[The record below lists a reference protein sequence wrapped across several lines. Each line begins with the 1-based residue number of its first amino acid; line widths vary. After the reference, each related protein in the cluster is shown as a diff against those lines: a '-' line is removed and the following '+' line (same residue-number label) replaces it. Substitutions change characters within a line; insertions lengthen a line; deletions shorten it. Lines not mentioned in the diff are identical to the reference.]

1 MLWIFSIFKK
11 AWKRGGGLQVD
22 AYLKK
27 GKYKIRDSVFVF
39 QLAPR
44 RESKTGL
51 DFGFHCVD
59 SEFQKLYSILC
70 HWNLE
75 SGLQSPMIPDSKS
88 KIVPDS
94 RFTSKNFPDSG
105 IQIPLHWA
113 MQQPGVVTATET
125 ERRIYHDARPN
136 RARRQ

>member
-94 RFTSKNFPDSG
+94 RFHKQKFSGFRNPDSLTLG
-105 IQIPLHWA
+105 DA
-113 MQQPGVVTATET
+113 TAW
-125 ERRIYHDARPN
+125 RGYGDGN
-136 RARRQ
+136 